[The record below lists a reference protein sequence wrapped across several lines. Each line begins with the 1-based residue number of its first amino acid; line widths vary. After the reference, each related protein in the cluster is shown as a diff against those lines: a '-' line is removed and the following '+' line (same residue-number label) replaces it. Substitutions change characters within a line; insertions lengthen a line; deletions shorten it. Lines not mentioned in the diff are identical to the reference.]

1 MKTDGT
7 STCRHAD
14 VVRPV
19 CVRMALRGV
28 GRGHGSLCL
37 SPELTVREHRME
49 RVVVRPEV
57 ALQHRQRLRRE
68 RACPEQPLASRVVG
82 TAHLEDQRRCGGGNV
97 AGRHTG
103 TAADPLMAPTQGRCL
118 SRRGAALRKRPVFW
132 SGGRPHGLLQVRA
145 LWPCRPTST
154 LKLAV
159 AILTMAILAMAI
171 LAMAILAM
179 AILTMARGPTS
190 TLKLDASGATRMK
203 VVSCC
208 SASSGCSTRSSKR
221 SSKKDLG
228 GRPNSAVELEL
239 SWRRGGAPKRRCRP
253 RAAAALLCSRRASR
267 ARDRGRLG
275 PQVAS
280 SASARMARLTML
292 QGSRGKMR
300 SQRRRCSAYMECTR
314 GVK

>member
-1 MKTDGT
+1 
-7 STCRHAD
+7 
-14 VVRPV
+14 
-19 CVRMALRGV
+19 
-28 GRGHGSLCL
+28 
-37 SPELTVREHRME
+37 ME

-82 TAHLEDQRRCGGGNV
+82 TAHLDGQWRCGGGNV
-97 AGRHTG
+97 TGRHTG
-103 TAADPLMAPTQGRCL
+103 CRCRPSCGTHTAKVPFSQRGGPAQATSFLEWWAAARAAANQG
-118 SRRGAALRKRPVFW
+118 AL
-132 SGGRPHGLLQVRA
+132 A
-145 LWPCRPTST
+145 MRPTST

-159 AILTMAILAMAI
+159 AILTMAILT
-171 LAMAILAM
+171 M

-239 SWRRGGAPKRRCRP
+239 LWRRGGAPKRRCRP
-253 RAAAALLCSRRASR
+253 RAATALLCSGRASR

-275 PQVAS
+275 SQVAPS
-280 SASARMARLTML
+280 SASARTARLTML